1 MIHID
6 AQSELL
12 WWITRSIDDSI
23 ILYGLLE
30 IGQVLDSGQE
40 VLETFLTEEEW
51 VIRLAE
57 LGIIIEN

>member
-6 AQSELL
+6 AQTELL

-40 VLETFLTEEEW
+40 VLETFLSEEDW
-51 VIRLAE
+51 VVRLAE
-57 LGIIIEN
+57 LGIII

>member
-6 AQSELL
+6 VQVELL

-40 VLETFLTEEEW
+40 VLETFLIEEEW
-51 VIRLAE
+51 IIRLAE
-57 LGIIIEN
+57 LGIIIT

>member
-6 AQSELL
+6 VQTELL
-12 WWITRSIDDSI
+12 WWITRSIDDSV

-51 VIRLAE
+51 IVRLTE
-57 LGIIIEN
+57 LGIII

>member
-6 AQSELL
+6 AQTELL

-40 VLETFLTEEEW
+40 VLETFLTEEDW
-51 VIRLAE
+51 IVRLAE
-57 LGIIIEN
+57 LGIIIT

>member
-6 AQSELL
+6 AQTELL

-40 VLETFLTEEEW
+40 VLEIFLTEEEW

-57 LGIIIEN
+57 LGVII

>member
-6 AQSELL
+6 AQTELL

-40 VLETFLTEEEW
+40 VLEIFLTEEEW
-51 VIRLAE
+51 IIRLAE
-57 LGIIIEN
+57 LGIIIT

>member
-6 AQSELL
+6 AQTELL

-23 ILYGLLE
+23 VLYGLLE

-40 VLETFLTEEEW
+40 VLETFLTEEDW
-51 VIRLAE
+51 IVRLAE
-57 LGIIIEN
+57 LGIIIT